1 LQDRAAVVVLS
12 QRSAVKYEKGTKMNL
27 DSYFQNVKGVG
38 ILATSDADGNVDAAI
53 YAKPYVIDEKIIA
66 FSMLEHTSYSNVM
79 ANLNACF
86 LFIEKGEG
94 FKGYRFYLQQKGEE
108 TDPDN
113 IKMLK
118 KTHNII
124 DMPTDQKR
132 HLVYFRIKQVR
143 PLIDDKK

>member
-1 LQDRAAVVVLS
+1 
-12 QRSAVKYEKGTKMNL
+12 MNL
-27 DSYFQNVKGVG
+27 DSYFENVLGVG
-38 ILATSDADGNVDAAI
+38 VLATSDASDNVDVAI

-66 FSMLEHTSYSNVM
+66 FSILEYTSYSNVM
-79 ANLNACF
+79 ANPNACF

-108 TDPDN
+108 TDPDI

-118 KTHNII
+118 KTHNLM
-124 DMPTDQKR
+124 DMPTDQRR

>member
-1 LQDRAAVVVLS
+1 LQDRAAVVILS
-12 QRSAVKYEKGTKMNL
+12 RWPTVKYEKETKMNL
-27 DSYFQNVKGVG
+27 DSYFENVLGVG
-38 ILATSDADGNVDAAI
+38 ILATSDASGNVDAAI
-53 YAKPYVIDEKIIA
+53 YAKPYVIDEKIVA

-79 ANLNACF
+79 ANPNACF

-94 FKGYRFYLQQKGEE
+94 FKGYRFYIKQKGEE
-108 TDPDN
+108 TDPDI

-118 KTHNII
+118 KTHNLM
-124 DMPTDQKR
+124 DMPTDQRR

>member
-1 LQDRAAVVVLS
+1 LQDRAAVVILS
-12 QRSAVKYEKGTKMNL
+12 RWPTVKYEKETKMNL
-27 DSYFQNVKGVG
+27 DSYFENVLGVG
-38 ILATSDADGNVDAAI
+38 ILATSDASGNVDAAI

-79 ANLNACF
+79 TNPNACF

-94 FKGYRFYLQQKGEE
+94 FKGYRFYIKQKGEE

-132 HLVYFRIKQVR
+132 HLVYFKINHIR

>member
-1 LQDRAAVVVLS
+1 LQDRAAVVILS

-27 DSYFQNVKGVG
+27 DSYFENVLGVG
-38 ILATSDADGNVDAAI
+38 ILATSDASGNVDAAI
-53 YAKPYVIDEKIIA
+53 YAKPCVIDEKIIA
-66 FSMLEHTSYSNVM
+66 FSILEYTSYSNVM
-79 ANLNACF
+79 ANPNACF
-86 LFIEKGEG
+86 LFMEKGEG
-94 FKGYRFYLQQKGEE
+94 FKGYRFYIKQKGEE

-118 KTHNII
+118 KTHNLM

-132 HLVYFRIKQVR
+132 HLVYFKINHIR